1 MRPLSAEVRARLMR
15 FAHALVDQRKARIL
29 ISPYEPREGF
39 WFGAG
44 NLVAGPD
51 GAWYLV
57 GRYRNEGDSRS
68 GLGKGARGLELAV
81 FRSTDRGVSFS
92 KVLSFA
98 KQDLAAGGREVVSV
112 EGAKLRFHEGGVE
125 LYVSTE
131 KNGIGY
137 PPGLESYLK
146 PGTGVWTIDLLEAPS
161 VGELEGQSPRTI
173 VEGSDPRWLHAKDPV
188 VFDTAGG
195 DTLLYFCTH
204 PFNWSSSNA
213 ALAVR
218 RRGARAFSAPD
229 HGFFPRGYTWDVAI
243 TRITGLCRV
252 PAAGSAVPR
261 GTTLLFYDGGESLR
275 KHEEH
280 AAAVRRP
287 RGYSCEELGGVAL
300 MVEPRYDEVER
311 LSVALPAFVSPHGT
325 GCSRYVSV
333 LETPE
338 GWLATWQQSQPD
350 LSQPLV
356 GSFLSRDDA
365 LRVLGGRLTL
375 DPGRVTRG

>member
-1 MRPLSAEVRARLMR
+1 MR
-15 FAHALVDQRKARIL
+15 FAHALVDQLSARVL
-29 ISPYEPREGF
+29 VPPHAAREGF
-39 WFGAG
+39 WFGGG
-44 NLVAGPD
+44 NVAEGPD

-57 GRYRNEGDSRS
+57 GRYRDAGDSRI

-81 FRSTDRGVSFS
+81 FRSTDRGATFS
-92 KVLSFA
+92 RVLSFE
-98 KQDLAAGGREVVSV
+98 KKDLAVGEREAVSI
-112 EGAKLRFHEGGVE
+112 EGAKLRFHSGVVE

-161 VGELEGQSPRTI
+161 ILELKGRLPRTVI
-173 VEGSDPRWLHAKDPV
+173 EGTDPRWLHAKDPV
-188 VFDTAGG
+188 IFDAAEGN
-195 DTLLYFCTH
+195 TLLYFCTH

-218 RRGARAFSAPD
+218 PPD
-229 HGFFPRGYTWDVAI
+229 AAGFGLPDFQFFPRGYTWDVAI

-252 PAAGSAVPR
+252 PAAAGMTAGASLV
-261 GTTLLFYDGGESLR
+261 FYDGGESIRPLQ
-275 KHEEH
+275 EH
-280 AAAVRRP
+280 AAAVKRP
-287 RGYSCEELGGVAL
+287 RGYSCEEIGGVAL
-300 MVEPRYDEVER
+300 MVEPRYDELER
-311 LSVALPAFVSPHGT
+311 LSLALPAFVSPHGT

-338 GWLATWQQSQPD
+338 GYFATWQQSQPD

-356 GSFLSRDDA
+356 ANFLSRA
-365 LRVLGGRLTL
+365 EAERILRG
-375 DPGRVTRG
+375 

>member
-1 MRPLSAEVRARLMR
+1 MKLAQ
-15 FAHALVDQRKARIL
+15 ALVNQHGARVL
-29 ISPYEPREGF
+29 IPPHAAREGF

-57 GRYRNEGDSRS
+57 GRYRDEGDSRA
-68 GLGKGARGLELAV
+68 GLGKGARGLELAL
-81 FRSTDRGVSFS
+81 FRSTDQGASFS
-92 KVLSFA
+92 RVLSFA
-98 KQDLAAGGREVVSV
+98 KQDLAAGEREVVSI

-131 KNGIGY
+131 KSGIGY

-161 VGELEGQSPRTI
+161 VAELKGRRPRTI
-173 VEGSDPRWLHAKDPV
+173 IEASDPRWLHAKDPV
-188 VFDTAGG
+188 VFDAASG

-218 RRGARAFSAPD
+218 PRGAQAFSAPD
-229 HGFFPRGYTWDVAI
+229 FGFFPRGYAWDVAI
-243 TRITGLCRV
+243 TRISGLCRV
-252 PAAGSAVPR
+252 PAAGTRIPAGASLV
-261 GTTLLFYDGGESLR
+261 FYDGGESIRPLQ
-275 KHEEH
+275 EH

-300 MVEPRYDEVER
+300 MVEPRYDEVQR
-311 LSVALPAFVSPHGT
+311 LSVALPAFVSPYGT

-333 LETPE
+333 LETGE
-338 GWLATWQQSQPD
+338 GYVATWQQSQPD
-350 LSQPLV
+350 LSRPLV
-356 GSFLSRDDA
+356 ANFLSRA
-365 LRVLGGRLTL
+365 EAEQVLRA
-375 DPGRVTRG
+375 